1 MHPLLF
7 QAGSFPIYTYGVLV
21 ATGVLVGV
29 WLAAHDAGRAG
40 LPPTKIWNLCVYG
53 ILAALVLSKLWLI
66 VSDWSYYAA
75 NPREVFSV
83 TMLQSAGTF
92 YGGLLGGIL
101 WTLYYT
107 RHEKLP
113 LLPTLDVCAAPLAL
127 GHAIGRVGCFMA
139 GCCFGKP
146 TSLPW
151 GVTFTSNIAARLSGT
166 PLNVP
171 LHPTQLYEAGA
182 EFLNF
187 LLIFLLGRS
196 GSQAT
201 RAPGQLI
208 GAYLVLYGVERGL
221 LEFLRADPGRTP
233 LFHGTITL
241 MQVVSVAMVL
251 AGTLLWLRS
260 IRAPKTATAS

>member
-7 QAGSFPIYTYGVLV
+7 HIGSFPIYTYGVLV
-21 ATGVLVGV
+21 AMGVLAGV
-29 WLAAHDAGRAG
+29 WLAAHEATHFD
-40 LPPTKIWNLCVYG
+40 LPPQKIWNLCVYG
-53 ILAALVLSKLWLI
+53 ILAALVFSKLWLI
-66 VSDWSYYAA
+66 LSDWRYYAA
-75 NPREVFSV
+75 NPSGVFSV

-92 YGGLLGGIL
+92 YGGLLGGVL
-101 WTLYYT
+101 WTIYYT
-107 RHEKLP
+107 RTENLP

-151 GVTFTSNIAARLSGT
+151 GVTFTSDTAARLSGT

-171 LHPTQLYEAGA
+171 LHPTQLYEAAA

-187 LLIFLLGRS
+187 FLIFLLARS
-196 GSQAT
+196 ERQPT
-201 RAPGQLI
+201 DAPGQLI
-208 GAYLVLYGVERGL
+208 GAYFVLYGIERGL

-233 LFHGTITL
+233 LFHGAISL
-241 MQVVSVAMVL
+241 MQIVSLAMVL
-251 AGTLLWLRS
+251 AGALLCLRS
-260 IRAPKTATAS
+260 IRTPNTATAS